1 VAVKNV
7 AKVGWEST
15 SGALPEESVPNAFEF
30 ASCSPVVGTHW
41 YAVQTRYR
49 FERKVTAQIQRQGFE
64 TFLPIVKQI
73 HRWSDRDKAVDTILF
88 PGYMF
93 ARLHSRPASI
103 QQILKTAG
111 VIGIVA
117 FSGAAAPVPPKQIE
131 DLRKLLTQNIP
142 CALHAF
148 LKAGQK
154 VRIRGG
160 CLDGLEGILEEAGQK
175 NLVISVD
182 SIQRAI
188 AITIEGYELELI

>member
-1 VAVKNV
+1 MAVKNA
-7 AKVGWEST
+7 AKVGWESI
-15 SGALPEESVPNAFEF
+15 SGALPAESAPRVIEF
-30 ASCSPVVGTHW
+30 ATSASVVGIHW

-64 TFLPIVKQI
+64 TFLPLIRQI

-103 QQILKTAG
+103 QQVLKTAG
-111 VIGIVA
+111 VVGLVA
-117 FSGAAAPVPPKQIE
+117 FSGAAAPVPAKQIE

-160 CLDGLEGILEEAGQK
+160 CLDGLEGILEEARQK
-175 NLVISVD
+175 SLVISVD